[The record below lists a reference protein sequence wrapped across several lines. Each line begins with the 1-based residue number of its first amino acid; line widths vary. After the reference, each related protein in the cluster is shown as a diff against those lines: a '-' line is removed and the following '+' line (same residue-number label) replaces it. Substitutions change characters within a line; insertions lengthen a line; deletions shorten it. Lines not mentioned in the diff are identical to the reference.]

1 MTADSMIGSASD
13 NENGNQM
20 TVPAH
25 SSDLRQQVAE
35 GLFYTHMR
43 LSQGTNKTL
52 EASAFLYSLVEL
64 LNEKG
69 LISIQE
75 LDERKKAVGERLA
88 AQFKQNGLGV
98 MLQDP
103 EEDKYTF
110 KGEAKID
117 CENRVHLCHA
127 ACCRLRFALSKQDVY
142 EGVVKWDLGHPYM
155 IAQEKDGYC
164 THMERGT
171 SRCTVREQRPVP
183 CRGYDCRNDK
193 RIWLDFENKV
203 VNPNISRPDWP
214 ECEAPA
220 EGQAVGG
227 TSTAQELEDKQ
238 LKDLVLT

>member
-1 MTADSMIGSASD
+1 MSDSEVGTTIGVQVPNDASSD
-13 NENGNQM
+13 NGFGPDE
-20 TVPAH
+20 
-25 SSDLRQQVAE
+25 LRQEVAH

-69 LISIQE
+69 LVTIQE
-75 LDERKKAVGERLA
+75 LDERKKTVGGRLA
-88 AQFKQNGLGV
+88 EQFKQNGLGV

-127 ACCRLRFALSKQDVY
+127 SCCRLRFALSKQDVY

-155 IAQEKDGYC
+155 IAHDKDGYC

-171 SRCTVREQRPVP
+171 CRCTIRDQRPVP

-193 RIWLDFENKV
+193 RIWLDFENKI
-203 VNPNISRPDWP
+203 VNPSINQPNWP
-214 ECEAPA
+214 QPELPAQNLEAGSQIAFKDFEEKTQVCE
-220 EGQAVGG
+220 
-227 TSTAQELEDKQ
+227 ST
-238 LKDLVLT
+238 